1 MMRIMATT
9 ETLQYQTTPIFT
21 FNFTLLFMAH
31 LFFGFSF
38 WPYVLLPV
46 FIQNLGSN
54 LAEVGII
61 MGAASVSGMI
71 MRPWSGDALDRVGRR
86 SCLLAGGLIF
96 FVTHMFYLR
105 IDQIGPF
112 IYFVRL
118 FHGLSMGILFA
129 TFFTFAADIT
139 PVQRRTEGIAIFGI
153 GGHLSGAFGVP
164 LGEFLIRTGGYPLLF
179 KTCAGFTLLFTLVS
193 YFLKEPKKT
202 GTQPRFHLSD
212 FFRTGFLPKNR
223 VPLIG
228 NGLFALGLISYMVFL
243 KPYAYEKGFTV
254 TFFFLAYSLSAV
266 VIRLVGAKWPD
277 QFGLKTVLY
286 PSFISMTL
294 GILLLAFWPSPIG
307 LLVSGVLCGVG
318 HGFVFPI
325 LSVLVINR
333 ATENERGRSM
343 ALFTLLFDVGF
354 FIGAPLWGYI
364 AEHFG
369 YRPMFYLSA
378 ISTLIAIG
386 LFVFFDQSEPTLSPA
401 KVRVNASD

>member
-1 MMRIMATT
+1 MHRMEDMK
-9 ETLQYQTTPIFT
+9 EQVSPLFT
-21 FNFTLLFMAH
+21 RNFKLLFMAH

-46 FIQNLGSN
+46 FIQDLGSN

-71 MRPWSGDALDRVGRR
+71 VRPWSGDALDRIGRR

-96 FVTHMFYLR
+96 LLTHGFYLLV
-105 IDQIGPF
+105 DQIGPF

-139 PVQRRTEGIAIFGI
+139 PPQRRTEGIAIFGI

-164 LGEFLIRTGGYPLLF
+164 LGEFLIRSGGYPLLF
-179 KTCAGFTLLFTLVS
+179 KACAVFTVLFTVFS
-193 YFLKEPKKT
+193 YFLKEPQKI
-202 GTQPRFHLSD
+202 GNQARFRLGD
-212 FFRTGFLPKNR
+212 FFKAGFQPENR

-243 KPYAYEKGFTV
+243 KPYANEQGLSV
-254 TFFFLAYSLSAV
+254 TFFFMAYSLSAV
-266 VIRLVGAKWPD
+266 LIRLVGGKWPD

-286 PSFISMTL
+286 PSFVSLAL
-294 GILLLAFWPSPIG
+294 GIFLLALWPSSIG
-307 LLVSGVLCGVG
+307 LLVSGVLCGIG
-318 HGFVFPI
+318 HGFIFPI
-325 LSVLVINR
+325 LSVLLINR
-333 ATENERGRSM
+333 GSDKERGRSM

-364 AEHFG
+364 AQHFD
-369 YRPMFYLSA
+369 YPAMFTLSA
-378 ISTLIAIG
+378 ISALLAIVV
-386 LFVFFDQSEPTLSPA
+386 FVFFDQKDPVLVPA
-401 KVRVNASD
+401 KVSTDPP

>member
-1 MMRIMATT
+1 
-9 ETLQYQTTPIFT
+9 
-21 FNFTLLFMAH
+21 MAH

-46 FIQNLGSN
+46 FIQDLGSN

-61 MGAASVSGMI
+61 IGAASISGMI
-71 MRPWSGDALDRVGRR
+71 IRPWLGHALDRVGRR
-86 SCLLAGGLIF
+86 SCLLAGGLVF
-96 FVTHMFYLR
+96 LLTHMLYLL
-105 IDQIGPF
+105 IDQIGPL
-112 IYFVRL
+112 IYLVRL

-139 PVQRRTEGIAIFGI
+139 PPNRRTEGIAIFGI
-153 GGHLSGAFGVP
+153 GGHLSGVLGVP
-164 LGEFLIRTGGYPLLF
+164 LGEFLIRSGGYPGLF
-179 KTCAGFTLLFTLVS
+179 KACAAFTVLFTILS

-202 GTQPRFHLSD
+202 GNFPQFRLGD
-212 FFRTGFLPKNR
+212 FFRTGFQRINR

-243 KPYAYEKGFTV
+243 KPYTRELGLSV
-254 TFFFLAYSLSAV
+254 TFFFMAYSLSAIL
-266 VIRLVGAKWPD
+266 IRLIGGKWPD

-286 PSFISMTL
+286 PSFMSLAL
-294 GILLLAFWPSPIG
+294 GIFLLALWPSSIG
-307 LLVSGVLCGVG
+307 LLISGILCGIG

-325 LSVLVINR
+325 LSTLIINR
-333 ATENERGRSM
+333 ATDNERGRSM

-369 YRPMFYLSA
+369 YPAMFYFSA
-378 ISTLIAIG
+378 TSALIAIG
-386 LFVFFDQSEPTLSPA
+386 IFVFFEKSEPGFSSA
-401 KVRVNASD
+401 KVSIDHPSG